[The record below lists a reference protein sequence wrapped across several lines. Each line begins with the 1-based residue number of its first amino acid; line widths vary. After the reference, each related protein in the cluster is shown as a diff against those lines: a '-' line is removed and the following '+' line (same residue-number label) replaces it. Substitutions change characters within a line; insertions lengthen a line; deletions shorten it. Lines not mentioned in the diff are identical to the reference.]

1 MLQYSNNQFIKL
13 LKGGFS
19 MHYITRSQYI
29 HKKVEE
35 FLSSSAPYFTID
47 LYSSEIR
54 KITRDYSSL
63 VIEKGPR
70 TLASSDD
77 KRFACVVRK
86 K

>member
-1 MLQYSNNQFIKL
+1 MQ
-13 LKGGFS
+13 
-19 MHYITRSQYI
+19 YITRSQYI
-29 HKKVEE
+29 HYKVEE
-35 FLSSSAPYFTID
+35 FLSSSALFFTID

-54 KITRDYSSL
+54 KIEKYYPSL
-63 VIEKGPR
+63 EIKRGPK

>member
-1 MLQYSNNQFIKL
+1 MQ
-13 LKGGFS
+13 
-19 MHYITRSQYI
+19 YITRSQYI

-35 FLSSSAPYFTID
+35 FLSSSFPYFTID
-47 LYSSEIR
+47 LYSSEIK
-54 KITRDYSSL
+54 KISRNYPSL
-63 VIEKGPR
+63 EVKKGPR

>member
-1 MLQYSNNQFIKL
+1 MQ
-13 LKGGFS
+13 
-19 MHYITRSQYI
+19 YITRSQYI
-29 HKKVEE
+29 HNKVEE
-35 FLSSSAPYFTID
+35 FLSSLAPFFTID

-54 KITRDYSSL
+54 KITRDYTSL
-63 VIEKGPR
+63 VIQKGPR